1 MLCEHIHL
9 KDYFSFLGEDGRD
22 PVLTTYLPQRMGE
35 DLGKR
40 PAIVICPGGAYSGI
54 SPREAEPI
62 ALNLLPEG
70 YNVFVLTYSVAPHKF
85 PVQLREVAAVMELI
99 RRNGDSWETDASRIA
114 IMGFSAGGHLAAHY
128 SCSYDCDQ
136 VRQNFPESIP
146 VKASVLCYPV
156 ISARQDCCHMGSF
169 ENLTGERYPLGEE
182 TLKKFSC
189 DELVTEKTPPAFLW
203 HTAEDQTVPVSNS
216 LRYASA
222 LSTYGVPFE
231 LHVYPAGQ
239 HGLATADELTCSN
252 LTPAS
257 RRAKDWL
264 REVVIWLKGNL

>member
-35 DLGKR
+35 ELGKR

-70 YNVFVLTYSVAPHKF
+70 YNVFALTYSVVPHRF
-85 PVQLREVAAVMELI
+85 PAQLREVAAVMELI
-99 RRNGDSWETDASRIA
+99 RRNGDIWETDASRIA

-128 SCSYDCDQ
+128 SCSYDCEQ
-136 VRQNFPESIP
+136 VRQVFPESIP
-146 VKASVLCYPV
+146 AKASVLCYPV
-156 ISARQDCCHMGSF
+156 ISAQEELSGTLEC
-169 ENLTGERYPLGEE
+169 LTGENYPLSEE
-182 TLKKFSC
+182 TLKRVSC
-189 DELVTEKTPPAFLW
+189 ELLVTKKTPPTFLW
-203 HTAEDQTVPVSNS
+203 HTAEDKIVPVSHS

-239 HGLATADELTCSN
+239 HGLATVDERTCAN
-252 LTPAS
+252 LTPKS